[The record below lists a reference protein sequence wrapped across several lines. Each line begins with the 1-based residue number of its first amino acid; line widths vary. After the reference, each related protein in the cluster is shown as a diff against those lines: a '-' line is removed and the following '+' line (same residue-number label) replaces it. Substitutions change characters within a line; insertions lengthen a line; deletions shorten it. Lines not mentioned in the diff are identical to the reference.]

1 MEDFLLLP
9 PPNNEISWQPGVL
22 VPTDSAVKFR
32 ARDAGSLLRHR
43 RRSNEQGGEGGTSHG
58 MPRANEARP
67 AHKETYR
74 CAAAAQ
80 PAALSRKHTATASH
94 DHVHTLSYCC
104 VVEEWGVLGVVARC
118 C

>member
-43 RRSNEQGGEGGTSHG
+43 RRSNEQGGG
-58 MPRANEARP
+58 ANEARP
-67 AHKETYR
+67 AHKETYG

>member
-43 RRSNEQGGEGGTSHG
+43 RRSNEQGGGRTKHD
-58 MPRANEARP
+58 RHTKKR
-67 AHKETYR
+67 T
-74 CAAAAQ
+74 
-80 PAALSRKHTATASH
+80 AALPLHSLLRSHVNILLQRPMITYTHCPTAAWWKNGA
-94 DHVHTLSYCC
+94 C
-104 VVEEWGVLGVVARC
+104 
-118 C
+118 

>member
-43 RRSNEQGGEGGTSHG
+43 RRSNEQGGGGERSTTG
-58 MPRANEARP
+58 TQRNVRL
-67 AHKETYR
+67 R
-74 CAAAAQ
+74 CRCTACC
-80 PAALSRKHTATASH
+80 ALT
-94 DHVHTLSYCC
+94 
-104 VVEEWGVLGVVARC
+104 
-118 C
+118 